1 MSAYVISV
9 VGNLKNGLFY
19 DHLVVPEFLDVS
31 AYVIRWLEISI
42 MGFLCHCGDIFN
54 SSNGF

>member
-1 MSAYVISV
+1 MGCFMITLLQALL
-9 VGNLKNGLFY
+9 G
-19 DHLVVPEFLDVS
+19 FLDVS

-54 SSNGF
+54 ASNGF